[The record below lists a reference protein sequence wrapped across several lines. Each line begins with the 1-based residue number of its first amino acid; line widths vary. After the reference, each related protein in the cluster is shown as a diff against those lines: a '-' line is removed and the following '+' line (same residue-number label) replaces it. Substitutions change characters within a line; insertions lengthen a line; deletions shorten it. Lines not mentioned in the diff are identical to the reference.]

1 MTDQTPYAQENLD
14 EFDDLTRF
22 ADENFDT
29 NEVDLFQFSGDESSP
44 FTRLKSVILS
54 LEWEI
59 TDDYLQ
65 DLADEIAELVPDWED
80 NKAAGVYLQGMNKI
94 GKYLRL
100 RGAYAHPNSIK
111 LLLTFFHHLETIV
124 SSPDMTEERMTALLR
139 SDVRKFKVLQYQ
151 IRLAEEA
158 AAAEGDEAAVGAG
171 LNVVARDI
179 GEAEGA
185 LRAFKAAI
193 LELDWEV
200 SDNSLAKFATALHI
214 LGEERIQN
222 KAALIL
228 IQGMQALGQYIAD
241 ERAQA
246 HPESFSLLL
255 SFHDGLIQVLDEGPS
270 APSPQQKKRILV
282 NKVNRLNH
290 LKKLIAPQDAEVPA
304 AIPLPQTVA
313 TQAQPIPESAEAQAI
328 AAQTPPA
335 PSIAELQDDASL
347 RDQAADALLSAEA
360 TAPAEAMADEPLLS
374 ADEALFAEEAEPI
387 ADGLSAG
394 MTEPVAG
401 LSPLA
406 EDFPIELDTGATT
419 PAADEGSIESEIDAL
434 FAMGPKRAMLSA
446 EEEYPEEELPSSAYQ
461 AVEDELADGFI
472 DGSVGTRS
480 GIVPALADIA
490 EESGFDGS
498 DEQLDPETKTDLDEQ
513 LSFFFGDADEGGEQ
527 SEPGL
532 SLFDEAPAEG
542 SGVPQPEFAAPAAPV
557 QEDQEEIDLFL
568 ESGEEESPAAL
579 AAADGGQDEVD
590 EILLAATYNE
600 ERGFAD
606 GDEDSGFPAPMEEIE
621 ESPLFAEPAA
631 AALADRGQ
639 TDQDEADALLL
650 HSLDEDEKSAAPEAE
665 DFEFPALVM
674 EDEEKV
680 FAEPEPA
687 ALAEEP
693 SGALADV
700 AVPGGDTLLQ
710 AGVIEAEGE
719 DVELQHKLD
728 SFFELPNRDMEPTAA
743 EFEKLA
749 VLPEQ
754 DPDDDEEEYPDAGQ
768 EDFLQRG
775 ALADVA
781 APESK
786 PVREEVDPE
795 IAQLLDSF
803 LDDVDAPPPPAP
815 MAAEAELPLE
825 SAFQPAEE
833 PSEELP
839 VAEPVQEQLEEYAAA
854 EAEPPSLTPLA
865 EEGPAELDLF
875 AQEEAPGQSVPEPL
889 AEIAAEELRLERS
902 AASEVGAAGA
912 FEDILDSA
920 EVQDFLLQ
928 GREMEEVADEE
939 LLFTEEEDSAALS
952 DGIAPS
958 LAETDT
964 TPAPL
969 SEAMASDLL
978 FAEEAYAE
986 PEQAEDLLGGGEFP
1000 APAPVETTLEEAE
1013 APLFVE
1019 EAAEDTTLVEPSL
1032 FAEEAITASDEALAE
1047 PPLFA
1052 EEAADAA
1059 LAETALFAEEAIADS
1074 DEALAEAPLF
1084 AEEAA
1089 DTTLAETALFAEE
1102 AIGASDT
1109 DLIVDESPLAASAV
1123 PEADAHTEAM
1133 LALGTVLP
1141 RLLASRSAESRAE
1154 AGQSLQ
1160 HLRDTVPLSPVQVAA
1175 ANMLETVIM
1184 GLGRHTG
1191 AESDNAAVVDHLYQA
1206 LVYPQSHLPVEAVS
1220 AFAQWMQG
1228 LLADTRGEKTQEDFT
1243 TRDIYRE
1250 LSGFRARMEE
1260 ELAQLRNEMRRR

>member
-124 SSPDMTEERMTALLR
+124 SSPDMTEERITALLR

-255 SFHDGLIQVLDEGPS
+255 SFHDGLIQLLDEGPS

-290 LKKLIAPQDAEVPA
+290 LKKLIAPQGAEVPA

-313 TQAQPIPESAEAQAI
+313 TQ
-328 AAQTPPA
+328 TPPA
-335 PSIAELQDDASL
+335 PSIAELQDDASR

-360 TAPAEAMADEPLLS
+360 TAPAEAMTDEHLLPE
-374 ADEALFAEEAEPI
+374 DEALFAEEVEPI
-387 ADGLSAG
+387 ADALSAG
-394 MTEPVAG
+394 MTEPVTG

-406 EDFPIELDTGATT
+406 DDFPIELDTEAKT

-513 LSFFFGDADEGGEQ
+513 LSFFFGDADDGADQ

-532 SLFDEAPAEG
+532 SLFDETPAED

-568 ESGEEESPAAL
+568 ETEEESPAPAAL
-579 AAADGGQDEVD
+579 AAADEGHDEVD
-590 EILLAATYNE
+590 ELLLAATYNE
-600 ERGFAD
+600 ERVFAD
-606 GDEDSGFPAPMEEIE
+606 GDEQSGFPALVEEIE
-621 ESPLFAEPAA
+621 ESPFFAEPAA
-631 AALADRGQ
+631 AALADRSQDG
-639 TDQDEADALLL
+639 QDEADALLL
-650 HSLDEDEKSAAPEAE
+650 HSQDEDEKSAAPGSE
-665 DFEFPALVM
+665 DFEFPALM
-674 EDEEKV
+674 AGDEEKV

-700 AVPGGDTLLQ
+700 AVPGRDTLLQ

-719 DVELQHKLD
+719 DVELQYKLD

-768 EDFLQRG
+768 EDFLQKG

-815 MAAEAELPLE
+815 MAEEAELPLK
-825 SAFQPAEE
+825 SALQPAEE
-833 PSEELP
+833 PSAEELP
-839 VAEPVQEQLEEYAAA
+839 VAEPVQEPLEEYAAA
-854 EAEPPSLTPLA
+854 EAEPPSPA
-865 EEGPAELDLF
+865 EAPAELDLL
-875 AQEEAPGQSVPEPL
+875 AQEEAPAQSIPEPL
-889 AEIAAEELRLERS
+889 ADIATEELRLERS
-902 AASEVGAAGA
+902 AATEVGAAGA
-912 FEDILDSA
+912 FDDILDSA

-939 LLFTEEEDSAALS
+939 LLFMEEEDSATVPE
-952 DGIAPS
+952 GIAAS
-958 LAETDT
+958 LAEPDT
-964 TPAPL
+964 TPAPR
-969 SEAMASDLL
+969 SETMASEPL
-978 FAEEAYAE
+978 FAKEAYAE
-986 PEQAEDLLGGGEFP
+986 AEQAEGLLGGGEFP
-1000 APAPVETTLEEAE
+1000 APAPVDTALEETE

-1019 EAAEDTTLVEPSL
+1019 EAALFAEETTTASDEALDETTL
-1032 FAEEAITASDEALAE
+1032 FAEEAISDTDTDLVADESSL
-1047 PPLFA
+1047 
-1052 EEAADAA
+1052 AADA
-1059 LAETALFAEEAIADS
+1059 E
-1074 DEALAEAPLF
+1074 
-1084 AEEAA
+1084 
-1089 DTTLAETALFAEE
+1089 
-1102 AIGASDT
+1102 
-1109 DLIVDESPLAASAV
+1109 

-1133 LALGTVLP
+1133 LALGAVLP
-1141 RLLASRSAESRAE
+1141 RLLASPSAQSRAD

-1184 GLGRHTG
+1184 GLGRHAG

-1206 LVYPQSHLPVEAVS
+1206 LVYPQSHLPVETVS

-1228 LLADTRGEKTQEDFT
+1228 LLADTRGEKSQEDLT

-1260 ELAQLRNEMRRR
+1260 ELAQLRSEMRKR

>member
-1 MTDQTPYAQENLD
+1 MTDQTPYVQENLD

-65 DLADEIAELVPDWED
+65 DLADEITELIPDWED

-111 LLLTFFHHLETIV
+111 LLLTFFHHLETVV
-124 SSPDMTEERMTALLR
+124 SASDMTEERITTLLR

-158 AAAEGDEAAVGAG
+158 AAAEGDEGAAVGAG

-179 GEAEGA
+179 GEAEEA

-246 HPESFSLLL
+246 HPESFNLLL
-255 SFHDGLIQVLDEGPS
+255 SFHDGLMQVLDEGPS
-270 APSPQQKKRILV
+270 APSSQQKKRILV

-304 AIPLPQTVA
+304 AIPLPQAVA
-313 TQAQPIPESAEAQAI
+313 AQAR
-328 AAQTPPA
+328 TA
-335 PSIAELQDDASL
+335 PSIAELRDDAAL

-360 TAPAEAMADEPLLS
+360 TAPAEAMADDPLLPK
-374 ADEALFAEEAEPI
+374 DEALFAEEMEPI
-387 ADGLSAG
+387 EGGSPAG
-394 MTEPVAG
+394 GTDPVAG
-401 LSPLA
+401 SSPLV
-406 EDFPIELDTGATT
+406 EDFPLEPDSGTEA
-419 PAADEGSIESEIDAL
+419 PAADVGSIESEIDAL

-480 GIVPALADIA
+480 GIVPALADVA
-490 EESGFDGS
+490 EDSGFDGS

-513 LSFFFGDADEGGEQ
+513 LSFFFGDADEGTDQ
-527 SEPGL
+527 SEPAGL
-532 SLFDEAPAEG
+532 SLFDETPAED
-542 SGVPQPEFAAPAAPV
+542 SGVSQPELAIAAPPASA
-557 QEDQEEIDLFL
+557 QEEIALFL
-568 ESGEEESPAAL
+568 ETGEEESPVQTAP
-579 AAADGGQDEVD
+579 AAAD
-590 EILLAATYNE
+590 E
-600 ERGFAD
+600 EH
-606 GDEDSGFPAPMEEIE
+606 
-621 ESPLFAEPAA
+621 
-631 AALADRGQ
+631 
-639 TDQDEADALLL
+639 DEADELLL
-650 HSLDEDEKSAAPEAE
+650 TATYDEERAFTDGAGEP
-665 DFEFPALVM
+665 EFPALVE
-674 EDEEKV
+674 EDGEENV
-680 FAEPEPA
+680 FAGPA
-687 ALAEEP
+687 ALTEEP
-693 SGALADV
+693 SAALADV
-700 AVPGGDTLLQ
+700 AMPGEDTLLQ
-710 AGVIEAEGE
+710 AGLIDAEQE
-719 DVELQHKLD
+719 DPELQHKLD
-728 SFFELPNRDMEPTAA
+728 TFFELPKRDMEPTAA

-754 DPDDDEEEYPDAGQ
+754 DPDEEEEYPDAGQ
-768 EDFLQRG
+768 DDFLQKG

-795 IAQLLDSF
+795 IEQLLDSF
-803 LDDVDAPPPPAP
+803 LDDVDAPPAP
-815 MAAEAELPLE
+815 VAPETALPLE
-825 SAFQPAEE
+825 SMLRSAEEPSAEEQPAEE
-833 PSEELP
+833 P
-839 VAEPVQEQLEEYAAA
+839 VQEYLEEHAAA
-854 EAEPPSLTPLA
+854 EPPESSPF
-865 EEGPAELDLF
+865 EVGPAEPDLDLLVR
-875 AQEEAPGQSVPEPL
+875 EEAPAQGVSEPV
-889 AEIAAEELRLERS
+889 AGIAAEELRLERS
-902 AASEVGAAGA
+902 TATEQAGVGG

-928 GREMEEVADEE
+928 GREIKEVADEE
-939 LLFTEEEDSAALS
+939 LLFPEEEDSATGPVGAE
-952 DGIAPS
+952 PS
-958 LAETDT
+958 LDTTAAPDLFAETT
-964 TPAPL
+964 
-969 SEAMASDLL
+969 ASDLL
-978 FAEEAYAE
+978 FTEEAYTE
-986 PEQAEDLLGGGEFP
+986 PEKGGGAEDLLGGEEFSAP
-1000 APAPVETTLEEAE
+1000 APADTALEESE

-1019 EAAEDTTLVEPSL
+1019 EAAATTPVEPSL
-1032 FAEEAITASDEALAE
+1032 FAQGEMAISDLAVSE
-1047 PPLFA
+1047 PPL
-1052 EEAADAA
+1052 
-1059 LAETALFAEEAIADS
+1059 
-1074 DEALAEAPLF
+1074 
-1084 AEEAA
+1084 AA
-1089 DTTLAETALFAEE
+1089 DTA
-1102 AIGASDT
+1102 
-1109 DLIVDESPLAASAV
+1109 PAA
-1123 PEADAHTEAM
+1123 DDHTEAM
-1133 LALGTVLP
+1133 LALGAALP
-1141 RLLASRSAESRAE
+1141 PLLASLSAESRADAE
-1154 AGQSLQ
+1154 QALQ
-1160 HLRDTVPLSPVQVAA
+1160 NLRDTVPLSPVQVAA

-1184 GLGRHTG
+1184 GLGRHAGT
-1191 AESDNAAVVDHLYQA
+1191 ESDNAAVVDHLYQV
-1206 LVYPQSHLPVEAVS
+1206 LVYPQSHLPLEAVS

-1228 LLADTRGEKTQEDFT
+1228 LLAGTGGEEALVREDFT

-1260 ELAQLRNEMRRR
+1260 ELAQLRNEMRKR